1 MHASKGDSQAWIWG
15 WGQYRFLQT
24 SGSLKYGIEKYVLYI
39 YIYIY
44 TLSWG
49 EMVGPSRGHE
59 MCGSSISLP
68 SPSLPN
74 SQTFHQRG
82 QFQHY
87 ISRRLCWGMFRNMHF
102 FLNKF
107 WYILIKFSRLT
118 ERSTSINNVF
128 YIQDSHLKSYFKK
141 INMKPLKF

>member
-1 MHASKGDSQAWIWG
+1 MHASKGDSQAWTWG

-24 SGSLKYGIEKYVLYI
+24 SGSLKYGIEKYVL

-102 FLNKF
+102 FLINSDISWSSSVGLLKDQLL
-107 WYILIKFSRLT
+107 LIM
-118 ERSTSINNVF
+118 
-128 YIQDSHLKSYFKK
+128 YFIYKTRT
-141 INMKPLKF
+141 